1 MAEATMG
8 FTTIIKPSFAS
19 PRLYLRQVSSSFL
32 KHQVSGLGV
41 ACKSKSKSKSARG
54 SSVKVKAFPD
64 WPLMALL
71 LEQMEDQKD
80 IITNKSIVHLSDE
93 TIKNVY
99 LFYIMFTVWGCMV
112 FGSTKDPYY
121 DSEYYRGD
129 GGDGTGH
136 CFYEKQEN
144 IEEAARA
151 ALWREELIEEIEQKV
166 EGSRELEKA
175 GRK

>member
-19 PRLYLRQVSSSFL
+19 PRSYLRQVSSSSLL
-32 KHQVSGLGV
+32 KHELPQSKR
-41 ACKSKSKSKSARG
+41 KSTRG
-54 SSVKVKAFPD
+54 CSVKVKAFPD

-71 LEQMEDQKD
+71 LEHMEDQKD

-93 TIKNVY
+93 AIKNVY
-99 LFYIMFTVWGCMV
+99 VFYIMFTVWGCMV

-129 GGDGTGH
+129 GGDGTGN

-166 EGSRELEKA
+166 DESREMEKA

>member
-1 MAEATMG
+1 MAGAIMG
-8 FTTIIKPSFAS
+8 FTTIIKPSFSS
-19 PRLYLRQVSSSFL
+19 PRSYLRQVSRSLFL
-32 KHQVSGLGV
+32 KHQVSDLDV
-41 ACKSKSKSKSARG
+41 AYMSKSKSTRG

-71 LEQMEDQKD
+71 LEHMEEQKD

-93 TIKNVY
+93 AIKNVY
-99 LFYIMFTVWGCMV
+99 VFYIMFTVWGCMV

-144 IEEAARA
+144 VEEAARA

-175 GRK
+175 GKK